1 MKILDLTTWMT
12 DFLKSHLNEV
22 LAELQAKNKT
32 MITIFIE
39 QSLLGYIFVFRKNL
53 TWWYAIARM

>member
-1 MKILDLTTWMT
+1 MKIPDPTTWMT

-39 QSLLGYIFVFRKNL
+39 QSLLGYTFVFRKNL

>member
-12 DFLKSHLNEV
+12 GFLKSHLNEV

>member
-1 MKILDLTTWMT
+1 MKIPDLTTWMT

-32 MITIFIE
+32 MITFFIE

>member
-1 MKILDLTTWMT
+1 MKIPDLTTWMT

-53 TWWYAIARM
+53 TWWYAIVRM

>member
-1 MKILDLTTWMT
+1 MKIPDLTTWMT

-39 QSLLGYIFVFRKNL
+39 QSLLGYSFVFRKNL

>member
-12 DFLKSHLNEV
+12 GFLKSHLNEV

-53 TWWYAIARM
+53 TWWYAIDRM

>member
-53 TWWYAIARM
+53 TWWYAIARL

>member
-1 MKILDLTTWMT
+1 MKIPDLTTWMT